1 MRILITDKFA
11 PEGVEVFKQ
20 SPGLTVDYR
29 PGTKPDELKEIIKD
43 YDGLAVRSATKV
55 TREIIDA
62 GKKLRVIGRAG
73 IGVDNI
79 DVDYATQK
87 GIVVMNT
94 PGGNAVT
101 TGEHTISLMLALA
114 RKIPQAY
121 YSMKQK
127 KWEKGKFTG
136 VEIQGKILGLIGL
149 GNIGRVVADRAL
161 GLKMKVIAYDPFV
174 SEEVAR
180 KLGVEL
186 VNLDELLS
194 RSDFISLHI
203 PKTEETKNLIRK
215 ETLSKMK
222 DGVRIINC
230 ARGGIVNEK
239 DLLEAIKSG
248 KVAGV
253 ALDVFETEPPDFESE
268 LFELKEAIFT
278 PHLGASTG
286 EALVNVSVT
295 IARQMV
301 DYLLNGV
308 ITNAVNFPSV
318 SKELLIQL
326 KPYLNLAERMG
337 RLAGQL
343 LSSLQGVEIEYQGE
357 VAEVDTRPVT
367 HSLLKGLLES
377 FMDEPVN
384 YVSAPVIAK
393 ARGIMVRETQSTE
406 SGDFTSL
413 IWLRIQDQKP
423 ELSEIAGTLFGKVH
437 PRIVQIGGISL
448 DAYPEG
454 YVLVIRNYDK
464 PGVIGNIGSLLA
476 RYQINIARFQ
486 LGRKEGEAICMVN
499 IDSPVPEEALEE
511 IRKLP
516 NIISAHQVYLS

>member
-1 MRILITDKFA
+1 MKVLVTDKFA
-11 PEGVEVFKQ
+11 PEGIELFKQ
-20 SPGLTVDYR
+20 APGITVDYR
-29 PGTKPDELKEIIKD
+29 PGTKPEELKEIIGD

-55 TREIIDA
+55 TKEIIDA

-79 DVDYATQK
+79 DVEYATQK

-101 TGEHTISLMLALA
+101 TAEHTISLMLALA

-136 VEIQGKILGLIGL
+136 VEIQGKTLGIIGL

-161 GLKMKVIAYDPFV
+161 GLKMKVLVYDPFI
-174 SEEVAR
+174 SEDVAR
-180 KLGVEL
+180 KLGVEM
-186 VNLDELLS
+186 VSFDELLS
-194 RSDFISLHI
+194 RSDFITIHV
-203 PKTEETKNLIRK
+203 PKTEETKNMVRK
-215 ETLSKMK
+215 ETISKMK

-239 DLLEAIKSG
+239 DLVEAIKSG
-248 KVAGV
+248 KVAGA
-253 ALDVFETEPPDFESE
+253 ALDVFEKEPPDFGE
-268 LFELKEAIFT
+268 LFELDEVIFT
-278 PHLGASTG
+278 PHLGASTT
-286 EALVNVSVT
+286 EALVSVSVG
-295 IARQMV
+295 IARQMI
-301 DYLLNGV
+301 DFLLTGT
-308 ITNAVNFPSV
+308 IANAVNFPSI
-318 SKELLIQL
+318 SKELLEQL
-326 KPYLNLAERMG
+326 QPYLNLAERMG

-343 LSSLQGVEIEYQGE
+343 LSSLRGLEIEYRGE
-357 VAEVDTRPVT
+357 VAELDTRPIT
-367 HSLLKGLLES
+367 HSLLKGVLES
-377 FMDEPVN
+377 FLDEPVN
-384 YVSAPVIAK
+384 YVSAPAVAR
-393 ARGIMVRETQSTE
+393 ARGISVRETQSSE

-413 IWLRIQDQKP
+413 IYLKIEDKEP
-423 ELSEIAGTLFGKVH
+423 ELAQIAGTLFGKVH
-437 PRIVQIGGISL
+437 PRIVELGGISL

-476 RYQINIARFQ
+476 RYQVNIARFQ
-486 LGRKEGEAICMVN
+486 LGRKGGEAICMVN
-499 IDSPVPEEALEE
+499 VDSPVPERALEE

-516 NIISAHQVYLS
+516 NIISARQVYLG